1 MVSTLLIPLGLGSVI
16 KVDKLPHFQSMDHE
30 KVIKGIFVR
39 CFPWEK
45 NETRPKGNW
54 SMFFSYL
61 GTTLLW
67 AFWGLTLSYCSK
79 KKEMVLMKITVG
91 LTYIL
96 LGLSR
101 PVLIN
106 YVANPCIF
114 LSITSIY
121 IWFTVLLS
129 LIKHISLL

>member
-1 MVSTLLIPLGLGSVI
+1 MVSTLLGLGCVI
-16 KVDKLPHFQSMDHE
+16 KVDRLPRFPSMDHE
-30 KVIKGIFVR
+30 EAIEGISVR

-61 GTTLLW
+61 KTTLLW
-67 AFWGLTLSYCSK
+67 AFWGITLSYCSK
-79 KKEMVLMKITVG
+79 KKEMVLMKITIG

-96 LGLSR
+96 LGFSQ

-114 LSITSIY
+114 LRITRIY
-121 IWFTVLLS
+121 ICFTVLLS
-129 LIKHISLL
+129 SIKHISLL

>member
-16 KVDKLPHFQSMDHE
+16 KVDRLPHFPSMDHE
-30 KVIKGIFVR
+30 EAIRGISVR

-61 GTTLLW
+61 KTTLLW

-79 KKEMVLMKITVG
+79 KKEMVLMKITIG

-96 LGLSR
+96 LGLFSGKSEELPSLKR
-101 PVLIN
+101 LKWRKN
-106 YVANPCIF
+106 QRSLC
-114 LSITSIY
+114 LS
-121 IWFTVLLS
+121 
-129 LIKHISLL
+129 